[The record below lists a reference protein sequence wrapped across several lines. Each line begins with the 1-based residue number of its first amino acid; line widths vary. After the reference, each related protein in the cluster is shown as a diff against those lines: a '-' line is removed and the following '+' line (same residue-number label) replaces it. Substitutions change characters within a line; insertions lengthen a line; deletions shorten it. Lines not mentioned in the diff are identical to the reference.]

1 MGERGRR
8 RHYLGAGHIDAG
20 IGLLLNG
27 DEHVFDLVGS
37 LGAVQRRIDDR
48 VVHEQH
54 VFLRAP
60 IPGLGVAGELS
71 IELVVGSER
80 VHQGGFVVRRATHP
94 AVGHARP
101 LGDGIPLRNEFVA
114 RARRA
119 EELVGVTSR
128 PRVGRRSKQVLGLGV
143 VQRIIEPGDRARGV
157 AKRGVR
163 GHVVHALA
171 VDIDF
176 SAVAQTGKIFR
187 ARERPPLRADRVL
200 GLRGTHGEQAPCNIA
215 AARHSPGQVSMRP
228 PGWRSPR
235 ISRMRA
241 KHSIAFERREQ
252 LQPARVA
259 RAREPFATCCEA
271 RIDRPFA

>member
-8 RHYLGAGHIDAG
+8 RHHLGAGHVDAG
-20 IGLLLNG
+20 VGLLLNG
-27 DEHVFDLVGS
+27 DEHVLDLVGG
-37 LGAVQRRIDDR
+37 LGAVDRRIDDG

-71 IELVVGSER
+71 IELMVGSER
-80 VHQGGFVVRRATHP
+80 VHQRGLVVGRATHP

-101 LGDGIPLRNEFVA
+101 LGDGIPLRDQLLA
-114 RARRA
+114 RARGA
-119 EELVGVTSR
+119 EELVGVAAR
-128 PRVGRRSKQVLGLGV
+128 AGVGRRGQQVLGLCV
-143 VQRIIEPGDRARGV
+143 VQRVVEPRDRARGV
-157 AKRGVR
+157 AKRGMR
-163 GHVVHALA
+163 GHVLDALA
-171 VDIDF
+171 VDIDL
-176 SAVAQTGKIFR
+176 SAVAQAGEIFR

-215 AARHSPGQVSMRP
+215 AARHSPGQVSMRR
-228 PGWRSPR
+228 PGWHSPR

-252 LQPARVA
+252 LQPARA
-259 RAREPFATCCEA
+259 AMAREPFATCCEV